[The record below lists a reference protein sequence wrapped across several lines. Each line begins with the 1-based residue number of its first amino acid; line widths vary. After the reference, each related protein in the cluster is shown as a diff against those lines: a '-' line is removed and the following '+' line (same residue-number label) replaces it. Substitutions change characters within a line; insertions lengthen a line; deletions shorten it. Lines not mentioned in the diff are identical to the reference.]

1 MKRSGNTEIVRLLRT
16 EKAVFLYNRKLRS
29 LLYKNVP
36 WDAYSCEAEI

>member
-16 EKAVFLYNRKLRS
+16 EKAVLYNRKLRS